1 MSHEDRILI
10 KQLRIKDHRSGKVWG
25 VKRLQKEFPWK
36 NWKSSTLKDLLR
48 KIDNT
53 GDCTTRR
60 PGSGRP
66 KSVRTEENCERVEEL
81 ILSQEGQQHSHSTRR
96 EIERETGIS
105 RSSARS
111 IIKQDLRLSQFK
123 RKRVQVLTARNK
135 EQRLQC
141 CRRLL
146 ERFSISFSTDLFCVC
161 HIVKLVD

>member
-10 KQLRIKDHRSGKVWG
+10 EQLRIKCHRSGKPWG

-53 GDCTTRR
+53 GDCARR

-81 ILSQEGQQHSHSTRR
+81 ILSQKEQQHSHSTPR

-105 RSSARS
+105 RSSVRR

-123 RKRVQVLTARNK
+123 RKSVQVLTARNK

-141 CRRLL
+141 CR
-146 ERFSISFSTDLFCVC
+146 
-161 HIVKLVD
+161 